1 MEFQEM
7 SELEYRKLDIDALNE
22 RKAAIIEESR
32 NAESKVSTDVLE
44 AESKRCLAEFERREA
59 EVQLRSAKVSAINDG
74 AGTVV
79 AQSAPA
85 VAEREDVFESKE
97 YRKAFMEF
105 VCRGVAIPSKFV
117 SRAETSG
124 TTSTTTAATTSND
137 AATHVSDA
145 TAVVPNTL
153 MNEIIRKM
161 DTYGEIWAKVR
172 KLNVKGGVQFP
183 IVSLVPTATWVDEDT
198 VPDTQKA
205 ESKQSV
211 TFNYYQVEARFAQT
225 LLQNI
230 VSLDAFNAMFVD
242 FATEAIVKAV
252 EAAIIKGDG
261 SAKPLGILNDTRI
274 DASQKISLASSK
286 MTWEGWHSVKAKMKK
301 AYRNGVFIMNQA
313 TFDEKI
319 DGMVDTNGQ
328 PIARVNYGIN
338 GEETF
343 RFMGKEVIT
352 VEDDLLSDYTSA
364 AKDEVFAIFVDL
376 SKYAVNTNQ
385 AMTIEKWYDPLTKKH
400 YTDGSMICDGKLL
413 DPYGVLLITKGA

>member
-1 MEFQEM
+1 MEFEEM
-7 SELEYRKLDIDALNE
+7 SELQYRELDVDALE
-22 RKAAIIEESR
+22 ARRKQIIEESR
-32 NAESKVSTDVLE
+32 KADSKVSTEVLE
-44 AESKRCLAEFERREA
+44 AESKRCIAEFDRRDA
-59 EVQLRSAKVSAINDG
+59 EVQLRNAAISAINGG
-74 AGTVV
+74 AGRVI
-79 AQSAPA
+79 AASGSREKESA
-85 VAEREDVFESKE
+85 DIYESAE
-97 YRKAFMEF
+97 YRRAFMEF
-105 VCRGVAIPSKFV
+105 VCRGTAIPQKFAV
-117 SRAETSG
+117 RGDADSGASVTPTSP
-124 TTSTTTAATTSND
+124 AD
-137 AATHVSDA
+137 AVTHVSDA

-153 MNEIIRKM
+153 MNEIIKKM

-172 KLNVKGGVQFP
+172 KLNVKGGVKFP

-198 VPDTQKA
+198 VPATQKG
-205 ESKQSV
+205 ESKDSV
-211 TFNYYQVEARFAQT
+211 VFSYYQVEARFAQT

-261 SAKPLGILNDTRI
+261 NAKPLGILNDTRI
-274 DASQKISLASSK
+274 AAAQKIALASAN
-286 MTWEGWHSVKAKMKK
+286 MNWEGWHSIKAKMKK

-328 PIARVNYGIN
+328 PIARVNYGVN
-338 GEETF
+338 GEETY
-343 RFMGKEVIT
+343 RFMGKEVLT
-352 VEDDLLSDYTSA
+352 VEDDLLPDYSTA
-364 AKDEVFAIFVDL
+364 AKDDVFAIFVDL

-413 DPYGVLLITKGA
+413 DPYGVLLVKKGA